1 MSDESG
7 FHYGRSILATHD
19 SYLPWGNLTVSI
31 NDPIADML
39 TRIRNACMQR
49 HVSVVIP
56 KSKLKLAIA
65 DILKQEGFIR
75 DFSVQ
80 PTDKPFE
87 NIVLDLKYTN
97 EKQPVITG
105 LKRVSRPGL
114 RIYSKHQDIPR
125 VRGGMGLSILSTPK
139 GVMSG
144 YEAFRQNI
152 GGEVL
157 CYVW

>member
-1 MSDESG
+1 MSM
-7 FHYGRSILATHD
+7 
-19 SYLPWGNLTVSI
+19 

-49 HVSVVIP
+49 HTSVVMP

-75 DFSVQ
+75 DFKVQ
-80 PTDKPFE
+80 TNERSFE
-87 NIVLDLKYTN
+87 DLVLDLKYTT
-97 EKQPVITG
+97 ERQPVITG
-105 LKRVSRPGL
+105 LLFLL
-114 RIYSKHQDIPR
+114 RACMLIYTKHQDIPR
-125 VRGGMGLSILSTPK
+125 VRGGMGLSILSTPR

-144 YEAFRQNI
+144 YEAYRQNV

>member
-1 MSDESG
+1 MS
-7 FHYGRSILATHD
+7 F
-19 SYLPWGNLTVSI
+19 

-39 TRIRNACMQR
+39 TRLRNASLQR
-49 HVSVVIP
+49 HTTVTMP

-65 DILKQEGFIR
+65 ELLQQEGYVR

-80 PTDKPFE
+80 PADGKPFE
-87 NIVLDLKYTN
+87 NIVITLKYTADR
-97 EKQPVITG
+97 QPVITG

-114 RIYSKHQDIPR
+114 RIYSKQANIPR
-125 VRGGMGLSILSTPK
+125 VRGGLGLTILSTPR

-144 YEAFRQNI
+144 HEARRQNV

-157 CYVW
+157 AYVW

>member
-1 MSDESG
+1 M
-7 FHYGRSILATHD
+7 
-19 SYLPWGNLTVSI
+19 

-39 TRIRNACMQR
+39 TRILNALMQR
-49 HVSVVIP
+49 NVTVTIP
-56 KSKLKLAIA
+56 KSKLKVAIA

-75 DFSVQ
+75 DYSVQ
-80 PTDKPFE
+80 TGDKSFE
-87 NIVLDLKYTN
+87 DIIITLKYTN
-97 EKQPVITG
+97 DRQPVITG

-114 RIYSKHQDIPR
+114 RIYTKHKDIPR
-125 VRGGMGLSILSTPK
+125 VRGGMGLSILSTPR

-144 YEAFRQNI
+144 YDAFRQSL

>member
-1 MSDESG
+1 MSM
-7 FHYGRSILATHD
+7 
-19 SYLPWGNLTVSI
+19 

-39 TRIRNACMQR
+39 TRVRNACMQR
-49 HVSVVIP
+49 HTTVAIP

-80 PTDKPFE
+80 PTGKPYD
-87 NIVLDLKYTN
+87 NIVLDLKYTP
-97 EKQPVITG
+97 ERQPVITG

-114 RIYSKHQDIPR
+114 RIYTKHKDIPR
-125 VRGGMGLSILSTPK
+125 VRGGMGLSILSTPQ

-144 YEAFRQNI
+144 YEAYQQNL

>member
-1 MSDESG
+1 M
-7 FHYGRSILATHD
+7 
-19 SYLPWGNLTVSI
+19 

-39 TRIRNACMQR
+39 TRIRNALMQR
-49 HVSVVIP
+49 HVTVTIP
-56 KSKLKLAIA
+56 KSKLKVAIA

-75 DFSVQ
+75 DYSVQ
-80 PTDKPFE
+80 TGDKSFE
-87 NIVLDLKYTN
+87 DIVITLKYTN
-97 EKQPVITG
+97 DRQPVITG

-114 RIYSKHQDIPR
+114 RIYTKHKDIPR
-125 VRGGMGLSILSTPK
+125 VRGGMGLSILSTPR

-144 YEAFRQNI
+144 YDAFRQSL

>member
-1 MSDESG
+1 M
-7 FHYGRSILATHD
+7 
-19 SYLPWGNLTVSI
+19 

-39 TRIRNACMQR
+39 TRIRNASMQR
-49 HVSVVIP
+49 HANVAMP
-56 KSKLKLAIA
+56 KSKLKVAIA
-65 DILKQEGFIR
+65 EILKQEGFIK
-75 DFSVQ
+75 DWSVR
-80 PTDKPFE
+80 TAETSFE
-87 NIVLDLKYTN
+87 DIVLDLKYTPDR
-97 EKQPVITG
+97 QPVITG

-114 RIYSKHQDIPR
+114 RIYAKHRDIPR
-125 VRGGMGLSILSTPK
+125 VRGGMGLSILSTPM

>member
-1 MSDESG
+1 MSM
-7 FHYGRSILATHD
+7 
-19 SYLPWGNLTVSI
+19 

-49 HVSVVIP
+49 HTSVVMP

-80 PTDKPFE
+80 PTGKLYD
-87 NIVLDLKYTN
+87 NIVLDLKYTP
-97 EKQPVITG
+97 ERQPVITG

-114 RIYSKHQDIPR
+114 RIYTKHRDIPR
-125 VRGGMGLSILSTPK
+125 VRGGMGLSILSTPQ

-144 YEAFRQNI
+144 YEAFQQNL

>member
-1 MSDESG
+1 MSM
-7 FHYGRSILATHD
+7 
-19 SYLPWGNLTVSI
+19 

-49 HVSVVIP
+49 HTSVVMP

-75 DFSVQ
+75 DFKVETNERS
-80 PTDKPFE
+80 FE
-87 NIVLDLKYTN
+87 DLVLDLKYTTDR
-97 EKQPVITG
+97 QPVITG

-114 RIYSKHQDIPR
+114 RIYTKHQDIPR
-125 VRGGMGLSILSTPK
+125 VRGGMGLSILSTPR

-144 YEAFRQNI
+144 YEAYRQNV

>member
-1 MSDESG
+1 MS
-7 FHYGRSILATHD
+7 F
-19 SYLPWGNLTVSI
+19 
-31 NDPIADML
+31 NDPVADML

-49 HVSVVIP
+49 HATVTMP

-65 DILKQEGFIR
+65 EILKQEGFIR
-75 DFSVQ
+75 DYSVQ
-80 PTDKPFE
+80 TNGQSFE
-87 NIVLDLKYTN
+87 DIVLTLKYTN
-97 EKQPVITG
+97 DREPVITG

-114 RIYSKHQDIPR
+114 RIYTKHKDIPR
-125 VRGGMGLSILSTPK
+125 VRGGMGLSILSTPR

-144 YEAFRQNI
+144 YEAFRQNL

>member
-1 MSDESG
+1 MSM
-7 FHYGRSILATHD
+7 
-19 SYLPWGNLTVSI
+19 

-49 HVSVVIP
+49 HTSVVMP

-75 DFSVQ
+75 DFKVQ
-80 PTDKPFE
+80 TNDRSFE
-87 NIVLDLKYTN
+87 DLVLDLKYTTDR
-97 EKQPVITG
+97 QPVITG

-114 RIYSKHQDIPR
+114 RIYTKHQDIPR
-125 VRGGMGLSILSTPK
+125 VRGGMGLSILSTPR

-144 YEAFRQNI
+144 YEAYRQNV

>member
-1 MSDESG
+1 
-7 FHYGRSILATHD
+7 
-19 SYLPWGNLTVSI
+19 VSF

-49 HVSVVIP
+49 HTSVLMP

-65 DILKQEGFIR
+65 EILKQEGFIK

-80 PTDKPFE
+80 DVDEKPFQ
-87 NIVLDLKYTN
+87 NLVLNLKYTADR
-97 EKQPVITG
+97 EPVITG

-114 RIYSKHQDIPR
+114 RIYSKRTDIPR
-125 VRGGMGLSILSTPK
+125 VRGGLGLAILSTPK

-144 YEAFRQNI
+144 HEAWRQNI

-157 CYVW
+157 AYVW

>member
-1 MSDESG
+1 MSM
-7 FHYGRSILATHD
+7 
-19 SYLPWGNLTVSI
+19 

-49 HVSVVIP
+49 HTSVVMP

-75 DFSVQ
+75 DFKIQTNERS
-80 PTDKPFE
+80 FE
-87 NIVLDLKYTN
+87 DLVLDLKYTTDR
-97 EKQPVITG
+97 QPVITG

-114 RIYSKHQDIPR
+114 RIYTKHQDIPR
-125 VRGGMGLSILSTPK
+125 VRGGMGLSILSTPR

-144 YEAFRQNI
+144 YEAYRQNV

>member
-1 MSDESG
+1 
-7 FHYGRSILATHD
+7 
-19 SYLPWGNLTVSI
+19 VSF

-39 TRIRNACMQR
+39 TRLRNASLQR
-49 HVSVVIP
+49 HTTVTMP

-65 DILKQEGFIR
+65 ELLQQEGYVR

-80 PTDKPFE
+80 PADGKPFE
-87 NIVLDLKYTN
+87 NIVITLKYTADR
-97 EKQPVITG
+97 QPVITG

-114 RIYSKHQDIPR
+114 RIYSKQADIPR
-125 VRGGMGLSILSTPK
+125 IRGGLGLTILSTPR

-144 YEAFRQNI
+144 HEARRQNV

-157 CYVW
+157 AYVW

>member
-1 MSDESG
+1 MSM
-7 FHYGRSILATHD
+7 
-19 SYLPWGNLTVSI
+19 

-39 TRIRNACMQR
+39 TRIRNACMQ
-49 HVSVVIP
+49 HHTQVAIP

-65 DILKQEGFIR
+65 NILKQEGFIK

-80 PTDKPFE
+80 PSGMAFD
-87 NIVLDLKYTN
+87 NIVLDLKYTPDR
-97 EKQPVITG
+97 QPVITG

-114 RIYSKHQDIPR
+114 RIYTKHQDIPL
-125 VRGGMGLSILSTPK
+125 VRGVMGLSILSTPR

>member
-1 MSDESG
+1 M
-7 FHYGRSILATHD
+7 
-19 SYLPWGNLTVSI
+19 

-39 TRIRNACMQR
+39 TRIRNALMQR
-49 HVSVVIP
+49 HVTVTIP
-56 KSKLKLAIA
+56 KSKLKVAIA

-75 DFSVQ
+75 DYSVQ
-80 PTDKPFE
+80 TGDKSFE
-87 NIVLDLKYTN
+87 DIVITLKYTN
-97 EKQPVITG
+97 DRQPVITG

-114 RIYSKHQDIPR
+114 RIYTKHTDIPR
-125 VRGGMGLSILSTPK
+125 VRGGMGLSILSTPR

-144 YEAFRQNI
+144 YDAFRQSL

>member
-1 MSDESG
+1 MSMS
-7 FHYGRSILATHD
+7 
-19 SYLPWGNLTVSI
+19 
-31 NDPIADML
+31 DPIADML

-49 HVSVVIP
+49 HTNVAIP

-65 DILKQEGFIR
+65 DILKQEGFIK
-75 DFSVQ
+75 DYSVQ
-80 PTDKPFE
+80 PSGKAFE
-87 NIVLDLKYTN
+87 NIVLDLKYTADR
-97 EKQPVITG
+97 QPVITG

-114 RIYSKHQDIPR
+114 RIYTKHQDIPR
-125 VRGGMGLSILSTPK
+125 VRGGMGLSILSTPR

-144 YEAFRQNI
+144 YEAYQQSI

>member
-1 MSDESG
+1 MSM
-7 FHYGRSILATHD
+7 
-19 SYLPWGNLTVSI
+19 

-49 HVSVVIP
+49 HTSVVMP

-75 DFSVQ
+75 DFKVETNERS
-80 PTDKPFE
+80 FE
-87 NIVLDLKYTN
+87 DLVLDLKYTTDR
-97 EKQPVITG
+97 QPVITG

-114 RIYSKHQDIPR
+114 RIYTKHQDIPR

-144 YEAFRQNI
+144 YEAYRQNI

>member
-1 MSDESG
+1 MSM
-7 FHYGRSILATHD
+7 
-19 SYLPWGNLTVSI
+19 

-49 HVSVVIP
+49 HATVVMP

-65 DILKQEGFIR
+65 EILKQEGYIK
-75 DFSVQ
+75 DFKVQ
-80 PTDKPFE
+80 AGERTFE
-87 NIVLDLKYTN
+87 NLVVDLKYTTDR
-97 EKQPVITG
+97 QPVITG

-114 RIYSKHQDIPR
+114 RIYSKHKDIPR

-144 YEAFRQNI
+144 YDAFRQNI